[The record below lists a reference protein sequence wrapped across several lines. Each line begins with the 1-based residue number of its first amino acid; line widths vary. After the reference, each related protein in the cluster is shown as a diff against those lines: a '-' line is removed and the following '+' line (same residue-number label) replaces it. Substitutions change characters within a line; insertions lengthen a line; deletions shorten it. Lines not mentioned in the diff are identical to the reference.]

1 MKVLFGDYAVY
12 NGKEYDATGVCRGGI
27 FLKSDDEIDREKGF
41 EYDKDIRRYIL
52 FVTPEAIEQY
62 FRRTILCKYRGY
74 ECSILSEEGA
84 TYRLWLKACPPE
96 EIRKTFERVDKLGYE
111 KTVDKS
117 EVEDMRYK
125 IAEYDLNVLR
135 SEKREAILRE
145 YVISAE
151 TMEEI

>member
-1 MKVLFGDYAVY
+1 MQ
-12 NGKEYDATGVCRGGI
+12 GGI
-27 FLKSDDEIDREKGF
+27 YLYSDDEMDKEKGF
-41 EYDKDIRRYIL
+41 KYEKMNGRYSL
-52 FVTPEAIEQY
+52 FVTPEAIDQY
-62 FRRTILCKYRGY
+62 FKRTILCKYRGC

-84 TYRLWLKACPPE
+84 TYRIWLLGRSSE

-125 IAEYDLNVLR
+125 IEEYDLNVLR
-135 SEKREAILRE
+135 SEKRKAILRE
-145 YVISAE
+145 YILNAE